1 MAPAITQERRG
12 MPRIAPAGDGLEQVR
27 LRPGRVARV
36 VDLSAT
42 GALIET
48 DWRLLPGVR
57 VELQI
62 GEPALYKVAGR
73 VLRCYVTRLRADQIR
88 YRGALA
94 FDQRLRWVELGTPG
108 NQVPTFTTR

>member
-1 MAPAITQERRG
+1 MAPAVTQERRG
-12 MPRIAPAGDGLEQVR
+12 TPRITPAGDGLDQIR

-36 VDLSAT
+36 VDLSAS

-57 VELQI
+57 LELQI
-62 GEPALYKVAGR
+62 GDPTLFSVAGR
-73 VLRCYVTRLRADQIR
+73 VLRCYVARLRADQIR

-94 FDQRLRWVELGTPG
+94 FDQRLRGVDLGTVG
-108 NQVPTFTTR
+108 K